1 MFEEQQTG
9 QRMIFIDFD
18 GTITRHDLVDVI
30 LERFADF
37 RWVKIEEH
45 WQKGR
50 IGSRDCL
57 RAQMALVRAT
67 RVELNA
73 LLDSI
78 EIDDGLSPL
87 LETCVRHRIP
97 AHIVSDGFDYCIRRI
112 MERPQFHLGHLL
124 RNVRLFAS
132 HLDVDRR
139 RWLRT
144 DFPFFQQVCEQGC
157 ATCKPGV
164 MRLLNRT
171 GAQMIFVGD
180 GLSDRYAAQ
189 AADLVFAK
197 DSLATYCWQQ
207 SIEYVPFEGLA
218 EIAAW
223 LEAPLVEPAILANS
237 AAPLTA

>member
-1 MFEEQQTG
+1 MLEEQSTE

-18 GTITRHDLVDVI
+18 GTITRRDVVDAI
-30 LERFADF
+30 LETFADS
-37 RWVKIEEH
+37 RWLKIEEH

-67 RVELNA
+67 RGELDA
-73 LLDSI
+73 LADSI
-78 EIDDGLSPL
+78 EIDDDLSLL
-87 LETCVRHRIP
+87 LETCARHQIP

-112 MERPQFHLGHLL
+112 MDRPQLKLGRLL

-132 HLDVDRR
+132 HLDLERG
-139 RWLRT
+139 WLRT
-144 DFPFFQQVCEQGC
+144 DFPFFQRVCEHGC
-157 ATCKPGV
+157 ASCKPGV

-223 LEAPLVEPAILANS
+223 LEATLAEPENHVNS

>member
-1 MFEEQQTG
+1 MLEEQSTE

-18 GTITRHDLVDVI
+18 GTITRRDVVDAI
-30 LERFADF
+30 LETFADS
-37 RWVKIEEH
+37 RWLKIEAH

-67 RVELNA
+67 RGQLDA
-73 LLDSI
+73 LVDSI
-78 EIDDGLSPL
+78 EIDDDLSLL
-87 LETCVRHRIP
+87 LETCARHQIP

-112 MERPQFHLGHLL
+112 MERPQLKLGRLL
-124 RNVRLFAS
+124 RNVRICAS
-132 HLDVDRR
+132 HLDLERG
-139 RWLRT
+139 WLRT
-144 DFPFFQQVCEQGC
+144 DFPFFQQVCEHGC

-189 AADLVFAK
+189 AAHLVFAK

-207 SIEYVPFEGLA
+207 SIEYVPFQGLA

-223 LEAPLVEPAILANS
+223 LEAPLVEPANLANS
-237 AAPLTA
+237 AAPPTA